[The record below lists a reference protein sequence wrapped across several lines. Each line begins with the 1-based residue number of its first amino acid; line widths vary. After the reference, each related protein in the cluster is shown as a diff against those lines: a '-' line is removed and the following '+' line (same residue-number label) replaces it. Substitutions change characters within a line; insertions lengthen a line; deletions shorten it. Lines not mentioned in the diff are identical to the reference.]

1 MLINFV
7 DAAYYY
13 KAEPHQIDAWSYL
26 QDNVDSEVLLKF
38 TEMYRQEMQDP
49 VFKNDWASITRLAE
63 VAGAK
68 FPELVAAQW
77 ALESGW
83 GLHVSGKNN
92 YFGIKGTGGTT
103 KKTWEDFG
111 DGPVIIYDSFKDFST
126 PQDCVDDLVTKWYHD
141 YKGYIGVN
149 RQPNRE
155 AAAYHLKAEGYA
167 TDPAYPQKLIRLMD
181 MNA

>member
-1 MLINFV
+1 MRKKKEPTF
-7 DAAYYY
+7 AYGIEIT
-13 KAEPHQIDAWSYL
+13 KPFS
-26 QDNVDSEVLLKF
+26 K
-38 TEMYRQEMQDP
+38 EMYDHNDMVAKEM
-49 VFKNDWASITRLAE
+49 KENIL
-63 VAGAK
+63 K
-68 FPELVAAQW
+68 QW
-77 ALESGW
+77 NALI
-83 GLHVSGKNN
+83 H
-92 YFGIKGTGGTT
+92 GIDMDIA
-103 KKTWEDFG
+103 WEDFG